1 MLTNDWFFYV
11 EIWDTDKYL
20 RFFFIVVF
28 EILTNN
34 IVKKFYLW
42 NSKYEFKSLK
52 SEMLTN
58 M

>member
-34 IVKKFYLW
+34 IVNKFYLW

-52 SEMLTN
+52 FEMLTN